1 MSQKT
6 PERTKPALA
15 LAPQQISEEVLL
27 EKYGKGD
34 EKTILDVN
42 QRVAR
47 ALAAAEAPEQRK
59 QWEAKFLQALQNG
72 FLPAGRIQSAAG
84 TDLAA
89 TLINCF
95 VQPVGDAIAHLEDGH
110 PGIYTALTE
119 AAETMRR
126 GGGVGYDFSRIRPRG
141 AWVGSTQSSAS
152 GPVSYM
158 RVFDRSCETVE
169 SAGARRGAQMGV
181 LRCDHPDIEEFIH
194 AKDTGDLKNFNISVG
209 ISDAF
214 MAAVQQNSEFT
225 LVHRAEPGAA
235 QKAAGAYQ
243 EKGSGMWIYRK
254 LQARDLWD
262 QIMRSTY
269 DHAEPGVLFL
279 DHINRDN
286 NLSYCETI
294 ASTNPCAEQPLPPYG
309 CCCLGSI
316 DLTRF
321 INNPFE
327 ANAQFDQTA
336 FAEVARVATRMLDN
350 VLDVTVW
357 PLPQQQEEAR
367 SKRRVGLGYT
377 GLGDALVMLNLRY
390 DTPEARDMARQIS
403 ELMRDTAYD
412 ASVELARER
421 GAFPLFNAD
430 LYLSG
435 QTFASRLSPA
445 LKERVRAHGLRN
457 SHLLSI
463 APTGTISLAFAD
475 NASNGIE
482 PAFSWTYTRKK
493 RMMDG
498 SFKEYAVED
507 HAWRL
512 YRHLFGEDTPL
523 TSAFVTALEM
533 SAQAHEAMVAAVAP
547 FIDTAISKTVNV
559 PADYPYAEF
568 QHLYMEAWQS
578 GLKGLATYRPNSILG
593 SVLSVTPTTT
603 PAATTPL
610 QIEGTNHRLALERL
624 PVPVLSS
631 LRWPSR
637 PALPGGNPAWTFV
650 VHHPFGDF
658 ALFVGEL
665 APEEGG
671 APKPFEVWVNG
682 TDQPRGL
689 GALAKTLSM
698 DLRANDPAWLQLKL
712 DALATVAEEHSF
724 EMPFPPHGEK
734 RLFPGVVAATAAVI
748 RWRCDQLKALASAD
762 TQIPTPVMDAMFS
775 RGEPQTGP
783 SGTLAWAV
791 DVDNPATGEAF
802 TVTLKEVN
810 LPGHDGVI
818 VTRPCAV
825 GFSGNYPRAL
835 DGLARLLS
843 LDMRVIDPAWIGMK
857 LRKLLNYAE
866 PLGHF
871 MAFVPGLPHGER
883 RQQTWP
889 STVAYIARLIIHR
902 YAMLGILDEEGLPL
916 REMGVLDAPKNHE
929 APSTMAGKVCP
940 ECGNPTVIHKDG
952 CDFCTACGYVGQCG

>member
-1 MSQKT
+1 MSQKSPQGT
-6 PERTKPALA
+6 PTLKTLE
-15 LAPQQISEEVLL
+15 PQQISTEVLL
-27 EKYGKGD
+27 EKYSKD
-34 EKTILDVN
+34 TEKTILDVN
-42 QRVAR
+42 ERVAR
-47 ALAAAEAPEQRK
+47 ALAQAEAPEHQK
-59 QWEAKFLQALQNG
+59 QWEIKFLHALQTG

-84 TDLAA
+84 TNLAA

-95 VQPVGDAIAHLEDGH
+95 VQPVGDSISHMEDGH

-209 ISDAF
+209 ITDAF
-214 MAAVQQNSEFT
+214 MNAVQADSEFT
-225 LVHRAEPGAA
+225 LVHKAEPGAA
-235 QKAAGAYQ
+235 QKSVGAYQ
-243 EKGSGMWIYRK
+243 ESSSGIWVYRK
-254 LQARDLWD
+254 LQARTLWD

-279 DHINRDN
+279 DSINRDN

-321 INNPFE
+321 VTEPFE
-327 ANAQFDQTA
+327 ANAHFDAAA
-336 FAEVARVATRMLDN
+336 FASVARVATRMLDN

-367 SKRRVGLGYT
+367 SKRRVGLGFT
-377 GLGDALVMLNLRY
+377 GLGDALIMLNLRY
-390 DTPEARDMARQIS
+390 DTQAARDMATQIS
-403 ELMRDTAYD
+403 TLMRDTAYD
-412 ASVELARER
+412 ASVELATER

-430 LYLSG
+430 LYLSSP
-435 QTFASRLSPA
+435 TFASRLPPA
-445 LKERVRAHGLRN
+445 LKERIRTHGLRN

-482 PAFSWTYTRKK
+482 PAFSWRYTRKK
-493 RMMDG
+493 RMPDG
-498 SFKEYAVED
+498 GFKEYAVED

-512 YRHLFGEDTPL
+512 YRHLKGEHTPL
-523 TSAFVTALEM
+523 TPAFVTALEM

-568 QHLYMEAWQS
+568 QNLYMAAWQS
-578 GLKGLATYRPNSILG
+578 ELKGLATYRPNAILG
-593 SVLSVTPTTT
+593 SVLSVTPS
-603 PAATTPL
+603 AGAEVAKPL
-610 QIEGTNHRLALERL
+610 HIEGANQRLSLEHL
-624 PVPVLSS
+624 PAPVLSS

-637 PALPGGNPAWTFV
+637 PELPAGNPAWTFM

-671 APKPFEVWVNG
+671 PPKPFEVWVNG
-682 TDQPRGL
+682 TEQPRGL

-724 EMPFPPHGEK
+724 EMPFPPHGEN

-748 RWRCDQLKALASAD
+748 RWRCDQLKALPGGDKKVA
-762 TQIPTPVMDAMFS
+762 TPVMDAMFS

-783 SGTLAWAV
+783 SGTLAWSV
-791 DVDNPATGEAF
+791 DINNPATGETF

-810 LPGHDGVI
+810 LPGSEGAT

-889 STVAYIARLIIHR
+889 STVAYVARLIIHR
-902 YAMLGILDEEGLPL
+902 YAMLGVLDEAGYPL
-916 REMGVLDAPKNHE
+916 REMGVLDAPKNQD
-929 APSTMAGKVCP
+929 APTTMAGKACP